1 MMKCIARPRT
11 LYLDADA
18 EIKTESRTFHI
29 LKGFILVREFKCV
42 RMLRVQQQLCLIVLT
57 FFIAHTGILITF
69 KILLELVILKAI
81 LTIVSESKISVVD
94 IGADPGD
101 IIFDSRHTLLG
112 APTDLIRRKRN
123 ADGTTTQVEKVA
135 SSNGST
141 VFECYQYTWPGINEN
156 NTVSDCPR
164 IKKFTP
170 CFTPFVFTG
179 LI

>member
-1 MMKCIARPRT
+1 
-11 LYLDADA
+11 
-18 EIKTESRTFHI
+18 
-29 LKGFILVREFKCV
+29 
-42 RMLRVQQQLCLIVLT
+42 
-57 FFIAHTGILITF
+57 
-69 KILLELVILKAI
+69 
-81 LTIVSESKISVVD
+81 VVD

-179 LI
+179 FYIKTNKFYLILMRHYLYLQMMARFPILKLFMITAK